1 MAECLTKAVPRG
13 TDFVARFG
21 GEEFVA
27 VLPNRDVSG
36 AEVVETAIIK
46 TMSKAM
52 SKAMIPHCQS
62 PVEPFVTVSIGIA
75 CRKFVSSQEI
85 VALAQAALYRPKEGD
100 RNRFVVG

>member
-13 TDFVARFG
+13 TDFVTRFG

-46 TMSKAM
+46 TM